1 MKKYSCLLY
10 GLLFFAFVS
19 CKKEDFH
26 VEEISSNSINN
37 SLLGNWYL
45 EDVPFDTLKLKRGYT
60 FKQDNG
66 FEYLEMV
73 INSSGDVLGFRHRLL
88 GKYEVKGDK
97 LTMFYSHHYIY
108 DFNKGEY
115 EDIENLKPAG
125 EANLPKT
132 VTSDFSQDKN
142 TLTLYFPPCGPNEFC
157 TDVNFMTYYK
167 E

>member
-97 LTMFYSHHYIY
+97 AI
-108 DFNKGEY
+108 
-115 EDIENLKPAG
+115 LKTK
-125 EANLPKT
+125 LCPKCNSFMAKHKDRFT
-132 VTSDFSQDKN
+132 
-142 TLTLYFPPCGPNEFC
+142 CGKCKYTE
-157 TDVNFMTYYK
+157 K
-167 E
+167 HSK